1 MKAVSTRGAKSA
13 FKRALTLGSVWEA
26 FHHGSES
33 SLGVRP
39 VSIVQTNGV
48 AFRTDRGTDSW
59 LYFDDKD
66 TGFVLNDDGSFSKYY
81 QDEKLLTYKEV
92 KA

>member
-1 MKAVSTRGAKSA
+1 MKAISTRGAKSA

-33 SLGVRP
+33 SLGARS

-48 AFRTDRGTDSW
+48 VFKTDRNTDSC

-66 TGFVLNDDGSFSKYY
+66 TGYVLNDDGSFSIYY
-81 QDEKLLTYKEV
+81 QDEKLLTYKEI